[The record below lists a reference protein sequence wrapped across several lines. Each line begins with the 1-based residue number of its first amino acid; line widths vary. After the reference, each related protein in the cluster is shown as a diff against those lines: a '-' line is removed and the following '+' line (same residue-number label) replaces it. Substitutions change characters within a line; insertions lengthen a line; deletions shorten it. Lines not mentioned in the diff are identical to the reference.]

1 MKKVLFCAY
10 SLGLGGIE
18 TSIVNLLN
26 NFDYN
31 KYDVTLILE
40 KKEGLLLNKINKNV
54 KIEEYRVSECKNII
68 IRKIYNFTKRIL
80 WIIKNRNK
88 YDFSCCYA
96 TYSLPNNF
104 QGYYGSKNNCMFV
117 HNDYTN
123 TYKTK
128 DELDNFFLKR
138 RIFKYKKLVFVSNES
153 RDATVK
159 IYPEIESKS
168 VVINNIINNKEIIE
182 LSKEKIN
189 ENTNKKL
196 FVYIGRLDEEQKRIS
211 RMINVFKKI
220 NNCELWLVGSGPDK
234 EKYESMIKDVS
245 NIKLLGPKSN
255 PYPYIKRAD
264 FIIFTSE
271 YEGFP
276 VVYNEAII
284 LNTPIITTLDLSD
297 DYVSIKDRF
306 GYIIDKDENIM
317 YNQINDILNIK
328 NVNIEKVDFN
338 KLNKERIKKIES
350 LIEGENDEI

>member
-18 TSIVNLLN
+18 TSLVNLLN
-26 NFDYN
+26 KFDYD

-40 KKEGLLLNKINKNV
+40 RKEGLFLDKINKNV
-54 KIEEYRVSECKNII
+54 KVEEYRVSENKNIL
-68 IRKIYNFTKRIL
+68 IRKIYNFTKRIF
-80 WIIKNRNK
+80 WILKNHNK

-104 QGYYGSKNNCMFV
+104 QGFYGSKNNCMVV
-117 HNDYTN
+117 HNNYTN
-123 TYKTK
+123 TYTTK
-128 DELDNFFLKR
+128 EELDNFFLKR
-138 RIFKYKKLVFVSNES
+138 RIFKFKKLIFVSNEAK
-153 RDATVK
+153 DATVK
-159 IYPEIESKS
+159 IYPQINNTSI
-168 VVINNIINNKEIIE
+168 VINNIINNKEIIE
-182 LSKEKIN
+182 LSKEEIK
-189 ENTNKKL
+189 ESTDKKL

-211 RMINVFKKI
+211 KMINVLKKF
-220 NNCELWLVGSGPDK
+220 NDCELWLVGSGPDK
-234 EKYESMIKDVS
+234 EKYENMIKDTN

-297 DYVSIKDRF
+297 DYVSIKGRF
-306 GYIIDKDENIM
+306 GYIIDKDESIM
-317 YNQINDILNIK
+317 YDQIKDILSNNNLK
-328 NVNIEKVDFN
+328 MENVDFD
-338 KLNKERIKKIES
+338 KLNNERIKKLES
-350 LIEGENDEI
+350 LIEGENNEV